1 MDAYFDI
8 FSGISGNMIL
18 VALFDLGLELEGFKE
33 QLAGLGLDEEFEL
46 KVEKTRRQ
54 GIAGT
59 LVEVVLLENS
69 KTAPARNLTA
79 IKEIIASSTLSETVK
94 KKSQDI
100 FTCLAQAEAKIH
112 DSSQEEIHFHE
123 VGAVDAI
130 VDIVGSVLGLEMLG
144 IENIRSSRVHTGT
157 GFVDCQHGTLPVPA
171 PATLEILQEVPI
183 YSRGLET
190 ELVTPTGAAIIK
202 TLARDFSPRKNMTI
216 KKTGY
221 GAGSKDLSIPNLLR
235 VNLGYFSE
243 EKLERGGREATEV
256 EVLEANIDDMNPEF
270 YDHVMEELFQQGAL
284 DVYLTPIQM
293 KKGRPALKL
302 SVLAREKDRNNLLD
316 VILKETTSLGVRII
330 SDISRVCLE
339 RKLDLVSTPWGK
351 VAVKIAFRGGEIINV
366 APEYE
371 DCLEIARENSLPL
384 KKIYQIAVSC
394 FYEQLGERPYN

>member
-18 VALFDLGLELEGFKE
+18 GALFDLGLELEGFKE

-79 IKEIIASSTLSETVK
+79 INEIIASSTLSETVK

-100 FTCLAQAEAKIH
+100 FACLAQAEAKIH
-112 DSSQEEIHFHE
+112 DSSPEDIHFHE

-144 IENIRSSRVHTGT
+144 IENIRASRVHTGT

-216 KKTGY
+216 NKTGY

-235 VNLGYFSE
+235 VNLGSYSE
-243 EKLERGGREATEV
+243 EKLERDRREATEV

-351 VAVKIAFRGGEIINV
+351 VAVKIAFRGGEIINM